1 MTIRILIA
9 DDHQMVRELLCHVL
23 QAQPDWEVVAQTG
36 DGLQVIPLIQTTAP
50 HVVCMDISLPGM
62 NGIEITRSILQQ
74 WPLIKVVA
82 LSAHDDQRHVLD
94 MLDAGASAY
103 VTKLEASTEVLNAVR
118 AVLRNRTYLCP
129 DVAGVV
135 TDNLLGR
142 NGRARSS
149 VVLGERERQVL
160 KLVAAGHTSGQIAQQ
175 LLIATATVEVHRR
188 NIMRKL
194 DRHSVAELTRYVVNN
209 ERADSG
215 AC

>member
-1 MTIRILIA
+1 MSIRILIA